1 METLV
6 RTKATKWIQKLL
18 LVGIP
23 LSLIVGCSSEPSA
36 QEKRNNFDRCLIER
50 FEGNVEKLGR
60 ETVNRYRQSLEEN
73 AKIECKKYLK

>member
-6 RTKATKWIQKLL
+6 RTKAANWSQKVLSI
-18 LVGIP
+18 GIL
-23 LSLIVGCSSEPSA
+23 LSLVAGCSSEPSA
-36 QEKRNNFDRCLIER
+36 QEKRNNFDRCLIEQ